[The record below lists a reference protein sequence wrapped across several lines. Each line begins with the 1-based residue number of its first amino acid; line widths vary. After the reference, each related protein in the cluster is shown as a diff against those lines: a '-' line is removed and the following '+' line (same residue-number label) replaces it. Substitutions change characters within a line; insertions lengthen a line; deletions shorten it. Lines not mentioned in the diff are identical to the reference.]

1 MQCSRQARRAGAH
14 LAWHERE
21 ALGRLGRGS
30 RGSGARRGQ
39 TRPLLSHACHQP
51 SDALLEVARNKR
63 LTQRSSCSCSLAL
76 RTASGV
82 EVGSLTLS
90 ASARLRVC
98 SLCVARTATV
108 LAGVARAGTRVDN
121 GAASFGFCLLLVGAA
136 VAGGGGDDDEDAGG
150 GRETTGGAGIACRV
164 AAAAALDRSA
174 TTRGVLQ
181 TAGVAI
187 NCVTPES
194 DATGI
199 GTMTSS
205 LGRKFVGLLLSMN
218 SGLILHEPSACQ

>member
-1 MQCSRQARRAGAH
+1 M
-14 LAWHERE
+14 
-21 ALGRLGRGS
+21 
-30 RGSGARRGQ
+30 
-39 TRPLLSHACHQP
+39 
-51 SDALLEVARNKR
+51 
-63 LTQRSSCSCSLAL
+63 
-76 RTASGV
+76 
-82 EVGSLTLS
+82 
-90 ASARLRVC
+90 
-98 SLCVARTATV
+98 